1 MRGSVRSASPLI
13 RTFLIP
19 FAFGFLQLTSL
30 FRKGI
35 RPAFRQS
42 FGIFRLRQI
51 PFRAV
56 CLQSKDSAGPCF
68 RQGSHEMSNGRP
80 SSGARHHNAA
90 AFLAIGASA
99 LVAFSCFDPVPAG
112 EEPPRVNT
120 PREVEIA
127 VPVPPEAT
135 DIAAGERTSVMGQE
149 TPVVPT
155 GSTALSEQETA
166 IFCLLML
173 EDGARFL
180 RNLNSYS
187 AVFHKQER
195 IGGDLSDLHQIEL
208 KVRHSPAFGVYMK
221 WRNGDKGR
229 QVLFNSEEEDQRM
242 VVKLGG
248 LKGKFL
254 PAVKLD
260 PEGSQAMAEARYPVT
275 KAGLLAMAERIIE
288 LRREEINQDIAV
300 TCRRL
305 ANQQVDE
312 RSCYCF
318 LFEYAS
324 RDISPIYRKSLV
336 MIDTRYHVPMR
347 VLNHT
352 WTNDEDGLTAEQ
364 IDENTLIEHYSFS
377 DINFAKEYVAED
389 FSRDN
394 PLYRM

>member
-1 MRGSVRSASPLI
+1 
-13 RTFLIP
+13 
-19 FAFGFLQLTSL
+19 
-30 FRKGI
+30 
-35 RPAFRQS
+35 
-42 FGIFRLRQI
+42 
-51 PFRAV
+51 
-56 CLQSKDSAGPCF
+56 
-68 RQGSHEMSNGRP
+68 MSNGRP
-80 SSGARHHNAA
+80 SSCARHHNAA
-90 AFLAIGASA
+90 AFLAISTSA
-99 LVAFSCFDPVPAG
+99 FIAFSCFDPVPAG
-112 EEPPRVNT
+112 EEPPRASA
-120 PREVEIA
+120 PRELEVA
-127 VPVPPEAT
+127 VPIPPEAA
-135 DIAAGERTSVMGQE
+135 DIAAGARTSVIPQDS
-149 TPVVPT
+149 PVAST
-155 GSTALSEQETA
+155 GSQAMSDQETA
-166 IFCLLML
+166 VFCVLML

-187 AVFHKQER
+187 AIFHKQER

-229 QVLFNSEEEDQRM
+229 QVLFNSEEADRRM

-288 LRREEINQDIAV
+288 LRREEINQDLAV

-324 RDISPIYRKSLV
+324 REVSPVYRKSLV

-352 WTNDEDGLTAEQ
+352 WTNDEDGLTVEQ